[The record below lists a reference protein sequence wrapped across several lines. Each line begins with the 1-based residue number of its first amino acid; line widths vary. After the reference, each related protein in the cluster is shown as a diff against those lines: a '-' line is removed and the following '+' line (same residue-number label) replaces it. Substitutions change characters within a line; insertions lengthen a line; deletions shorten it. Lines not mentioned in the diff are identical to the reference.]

1 MKRCLRY
8 FRVVIPVLDGVGAK
22 VKGVGMKKWLM
33 TLAMSVLPM
42 SVAFAEMSISDRVDA
57 VMATLTLE
65 QKVAQMI
72 QGEIKHVTP
81 DDLRRYGLG
90 SVLNGG
96 GSFPAQNKY
105 SSIQDWV
112 DLADSYYL
120 ASIDTSEGSAG
131 IPVIWGT
138 DAVHGH
144 NNVIGATLF
153 PHNIAL
159 GAVGDPELTAAI
171 AEATAKEVSATGI
184 DWIFAPTLAVAKDP
198 RWGRTY
204 ESYGS
209 DPALVRE
216 FAGGV
221 VEAMQSNG
229 IVATAKHFIGDGGTH
244 RGIDQGD
251 TRLSKS
257 DLLAIHGQGY
267 VTAIEAGVMTV
278 MASFNSWNGDKI
290 HGSHELLSTVLRD
303 ELGFDGFVVSDW
315 NGIGQVTGCKPDD
328 CVQAINA
335 GIDMIMVPKDW
346 LTLLRNMV
354 AQVEAGEISE
364 ARIDEAVRRILKVK
378 FQSGLMDRGLPSER
392 AAVYAKTVGSEAH
405 RALAQEAVRRS
416 LVLVK
421 HQGNLLPLDPAGVYR
436 LAGAGADDI
445 GLQSG
450 GWTISWQGTGNVNAD
465 FPGGTSILD
474 GFIKHAKAAGGDVA
488 LYDPEESTE
497 ELDAVVVVIAEPPY
511 AEGQGDI
518 ETLAW
523 QQGRSRDLQLIKHLK
538 NRGVPVVTL
547 FLTGRPLWTNPELNA
562 SDAFV
567 IGWLPGSEGAA
578 VADVLMAAR
587 EGGAVYGFEGRLPM
601 PWPAQDLNPE
611 DHELP
616 ITQAVFPEGYGLVAS
631 DSPQWIALSE
641 QPVGKTKTLDTW
653 VFDKGVRDPWTL
665 FIGDDFNWAVEV
677 GSTGA
682 TSGRGELS
690 LTVVDRKVQEDAR
703 RIEFTGKGEHLSQV
717 YFQFEEPVNM
727 RQLEMADGA
736 LSFDMRLI
744 KKPSQ
749 RVTLRMDCGY
759 PCSGE
764 MDITSVLETAA
775 QAEWQKLSFPMKC
788 FAQLGV
794 DSTKINT
801 PFLLATT
808 GELALEISE
817 VVLAETPESGEVLSC
832 SELLVNN

>member
-1 MKRCLRY
+1 MDVGRANLRTGVVTLVVVLSLWVIGQARSETGIDH
-8 FRVVIPVLDGVGAK
+8 RVAAL
-22 VKGVGMKKWLM
+22 L
-33 TLAMSVLPM
+33 S
-42 SVAFAEMSISDRVDA
+42 
-57 VMATLTLE
+57 TLTLE

-81 DDLRRYGLG
+81 EDIREYGLG

-96 GSFPAQNKY
+96 GSFPGQSKHA
-105 SSIQDWV
+105 SVQDWI
-112 DLADSYYL
+112 DLADAYYL
-120 ASIDTSEGSAG
+120 ASIDTSKGSAG
-131 IPVIWGT
+131 IPIIWGT

-144 NNVIGATLF
+144 NNVIGATIF

-171 AEATAKEVSATGI
+171 AGATAREVSATGI
-184 DWIFAPTLAVAKDP
+184 DWIFAPTLAVALDP

-209 DPALVRE
+209 SPALVKE

-221 VEAMQSNG
+221 VEAMQKEG

-251 TRLSKS
+251 TRLSKD
-257 DLLAIHGQGY
+257 DLMSIHGQGY
-267 VTAIEAGVMTV
+267 LSAIEAGVMTV

-290 HGSHELLSTVLRD
+290 HGNSELLTGLLRE

-346 LTLLRNMV
+346 KTLFHNMIE
-354 AQVEAGEISE
+354 QVRSGAITE
-364 ARIDEAVRRILKVK
+364 ARIDEAVSRILKVK
-378 FQSGLMDRGLPSER
+378 IQSGLMERGLPSKR
-392 AAVYAKTVGSEAH
+392 AANFAEAIGAEQH
-405 RALAQEAVRRS
+405 RELAREAVRRS
-416 LVLVK
+416 LVLMK
-421 HQGNLLPLDPAGVYR
+421 NPAGLLPLDPAGTYR
-436 LAGAGADDI
+436 VAGAGADDI

-465 FPGGTSILD
+465 FPNGTSILD
-474 GFIKHAKAAGGDVA
+474 GFVARATAAGGDVA
-488 LYDPEESTE
+488 LYDPDEDLP
-497 ELDAVVVVIAEPPY
+497 ELDAVVMVMAEPPY

-523 QQGRSRDLQLIKHLK
+523 QQGRSRDLQKVNELREQGI
-538 NRGVPVVTL
+538 PVVTL
-547 FLTGRPLWTNPELNA
+547 FLTGRPLWVNAELNA

-578 VADVLMAAR
+578 VADVMM
-587 EGGAVYGFEGRLPM
+587 GGTQQGAHHEFEGTLPM
-601 PWPAQDLNPE
+601 PWPNHDLNPM
-611 DHELP
+611 DHDLSVA
-616 ITQAVFPEGYGLVAS
+616 QHAFPVGYGLKTGAS
-631 DSPQWIALSE
+631 AEWASLTEDPIG
-641 QPVGKTKTLDTW
+641 QPKSLETW
-653 VFDKGVRDPWTL
+653 VFDKGVKDPWRL
-665 FIGDDFNWAVEV
+665 YLGDDFDWSVEV
-677 GSTGA
+677 GPGGA
-682 TSGRGELS
+682 QSARGELS

-703 RIEFTGKGEHLSQV
+703 RIEFTGQGEHLSQV
-717 YFQFEEPVNM
+717 YFQFEDPVNM
-727 RQLEMADGA
+727 RALEMADGA

-744 KKPSQ
+744 KRPTEPVK
-749 RVTLRMDCGY
+749 LRMDCGY

-764 MDITSVLETAA
+764 MDITHVLQAA
-775 QAEWQKLSFPMKC
+775 GQDEWQRMSFPMKC

-794 DSTKINT
+794 DSSKVNT

-808 GELALEISE
+808 GALSLEISE
-817 VVLAETPESGEVLSC
+817 VVLAERPNDGPLLSC
-832 SELLVNN
+832 SELVAGG

>member
-1 MKRCLRY
+1 MSTLYDSRVGAVETCFPLASEKARSVAPGLRAKRCLRY
-8 FRVVIPVLDGVGAK
+8 FSVVIPALDGIGAK
-22 VKGVGMKKWLM
+22 IEGVAMKKWLM
-33 TLAMSVLPM
+33 TLAVSALPM
-42 SVAFAEMSISDRVDA
+42 SVALAEMSISDRVNA

-81 DDLRRYGLG
+81 EDLRRYGLG

-112 DLADSYYL
+112 DLADTYYL

-144 NNVIGATLF
+144 NNVIGATVF

-209 DPALVRE
+209 DPELVRE

-257 DLLAIHGQGY
+257 DLLSIHGQGY
-267 VTAIEAGVMTV
+267 VTAIEAG
-278 MASFNSWNGDKI
+278 
-290 HGSHELLSTVLRD
+290 
-303 ELGFDGFVVSDW
+303 
-315 NGIGQVTGCKPDD
+315 GIGQVTGCKPDD
-328 CVQAINA
+328 CVQAVNA

-346 LTLLRNMV
+346 LTLLHNMV
-354 AQVEAGEISE
+354 AQVKAGEISE

-421 HQGNLLPLDPAGVYR
+421 HQDNLLPLDPAGAYR

-474 GFIKHAKAAGGDVA
+474 GFMRHAKAAGGDVA

-497 ELDAVVVVIAEPPY
+497 ELDAVVMVMAEPPY

-523 QQGRSRDLQLIKHLK
+523 QQGRSRDLQLIQHLT
-538 NRGVPVVTL
+538 RQGVPVVTL
-547 FLTGRPLWTNPELNA
+547 FLTGRPLWVNAELNA

-578 VADVLMAAR
+578 VADVLMAAQK
-587 EGGAVYGFEGRLPM
+587 GGMGFEFEGKLPM
-601 PWPAQDLNPE
+601 LWPAQDLNPE
-611 DHELP
+611 DHELT
-616 ITQAVFPEGYGLVAS
+616 ITQAVFPEGFGLVTS
-631 DSPQWIALSE
+631 ESPQWAALPE
-641 QPVGKTKTLDTW
+641 QPVGETKTLDTW

-665 FIGDDFNWAVEV
+665 FIGDDFDWEVEV
-677 GSTGA
+677 GPTGA

-736 LSFDMRLI
+736 LSFDMRLL
-744 KKPSQ
+744 KKPTQ
-749 RVTLRMDCGY
+749 PVTLRMDCGY

-775 QAEWQKLSFPMKC
+775 RADWQKLSFPMKC

-794 DSTKINT
+794 DSTKVNT

-817 VVLAETPESGEVLSC
+817 VVLAETPEGGEVLSC
-832 SELLVNN
+832 SELLANN